1 MSDPQE
7 GPPPPKKR
15 RTAEPIHRQR
25 SKSADLAAND
35 YEEVVTK
42 LKGNDKDLAVK
53 SAKKLKTML
62 ANASKIGAFVSHRRN
77 LEDLVSVFSKE
88 TSLLGTSM
96 YHEELHKY
104 TISILANCC
113 FIDKTTSTGLQIRRA
128 SRSFLDQAVR
138 IFESTTSNIEIR
150 VSTCRLIGNL
160 CNNKELVTSWLSS
173 NTILFDRIALLLESS
188 NESIVTQCLRIFQHL
203 SNHSFTRVIMLSNGG
218 FYLGKLLA
226 KEERREE
233 VVKIL
238 KVLLKRHKNDL
249 DRQLARSECSQHVVG
264 MFFEAE
270 RSKKNRR
277 QFVIDLFSNSICIR
291 EQMETE
297 QFIDRLLSCSLP
309 EKHRMLAAF
318 SQTAWGR
325 AKLRTSGALDVVVDV
340 FGTSEQIE
348 EKLAAVQAFRH
359 FVHDNAGMRHL
370 SENSVFV
377 NTVVRDIQKY
387 VEKNRAECEPTV
399 DMEFVS
405 RLKRADDVAAEPGDA
420 RQNVTEPIDR
430 LHKDFYS
437 MWSYD
442 TPQTSP
448 RRGSSMSP
456 LYNAPS
462 PSYSFPSSVSSSVA
476 SSAASSP
483 AARRP
488 SEGILDDLSDVESEN
503 GGEESTVEKENDGE
517 KRKRQEKSIIEGELW
532 LLTWLAQ
539 DDHNLQ
545 FLIRPDVVD
554 SVVSYLRSTSEPDFR
569 TYRVLRRMAT
579 NRTHV
584 YRLLDLEFHVR
595 ILTGL
600 CASPCRML
608 KYAKACKHCDKCSEH
623 GREILRE
630 FASHVDNSYGDAHIN
645 SQFTQEDFVH
655 RTKAAIAKIV
665 LVKERSR
672 LAKVPALN
680 ELFNALAHVMQ
691 NFEELGKMETYEK
704 GPSFASQIIG
714 ALSILIRGQK
724 IKELCEN
731 DMWYFPPE
739 PGQGTCHLLQNP
751 EDVEDNQNLLLH
763 FVDEKNE
770 EIVVAPMSKV
780 CENSH
785 YFEGMYSSD
794 FVEKTE
800 GIRTF
805 QVQSEE
811 SCPSEDFKLFIHLLS
826 NCTATCT
833 VVSSAEQCANLLA
846 LSDQFLC
853 PTISKQLC
861 ADDGPLRTYLNG
873 RSLYTLLPVA
883 LATNA
888 HPTLLDTV
896 YLTLVRFSSSEDVTR
911 ALEAISSNS
920 TVSNTFVTSLRT
932 FLTTKC

>member
-1 MSDPQE
+1 
-7 GPPPPKKR
+7 
-15 RTAEPIHRQR
+15 
-25 SKSADLAAND
+25 
-35 YEEVVTK
+35 
-42 LKGNDKDLAVK
+42 
-53 SAKKLKTML
+53 
-62 ANASKIGAFVSHRRN
+62 
-77 LEDLVSVFSKE
+77 
-88 TSLLGTSM
+88 
-96 YHEELHKY
+96 
-104 TISILANCC
+104 
-113 FIDKTTSTGLQIRRA
+113 
-128 SRSFLDQAVR
+128 
-138 IFESTTSNIEIR
+138 
-150 VSTCRLIGNL
+150 
-160 CNNKELVTSWLSS
+160 
-173 NTILFDRIALLLESS
+173 
-188 NESIVTQCLRIFQHL
+188 
-203 SNHSFTRVIMLSNGG
+203 MLSNGG

-226 KEERREE
+226 KVERREE

-238 KVLLKRHKNDL
+238 KVLLKRHVNVL
-249 DRQLARSECSQHVVG
+249 DRQLSRSECSKHVIA
-264 MFFEAE
+264 MFFET
-270 RSKKNRR
+270 SNKNR

-297 QFIDRLLSCSLP
+297 EFIEQLLACQTP
-309 EKHRMLAAF
+309 EKNRMLAAF

-325 AKLRTSGALDVVVDV
+325 AKLRTSGALDVVIEV
-340 FGTSEQIE
+340 FSSTLIIE
-348 EKLAAVQAFRH
+348 EKLACVAAFRH
-359 FVHDNAGMRHL
+359 FVHDTAGMRHL
-370 SENSVFV
+370 SENSIFV
-377 NTVVRDIQKY
+377 NTVVRDVKKY
-387 VEKNRAECEPTV
+387 VEENYSECEPTV
-399 DMEFVS
+399 DMEFVQKLS
-405 RLKRADDVAAEPGDA
+405 NQAGAEVEDGRAN
-420 RQNVTEPIDR
+420 QNVQEPVDR

-448 RRGSSMSP
+448 RRAQSASMSP
-456 LYNAPS
+456 PYNAPS
-462 PSYSFPSSVSSSVA
+462 PSYSFPSSVS

-488 SEGILDDLSDVESEN
+488 SEGILDELSDVESDSGEDKKEEAEN
-503 GGEESTVEKENDGE
+503 ATEK
-517 KRKRQEKSIIEGELW
+517 KTKQEKSVSEHPDTHRQTETFFQIVEGELW

-554 SVVSYLRSTSEPDFR
+554 SVVSYLRSTRDPDFR
-569 TYRVLRRMAT
+569 TYRVLRRMS
-579 NRTHV
+579 THRSYV

-600 CASPCRML
+600 CAAPCRML
-608 KYAKACKHCDKCSEH
+608 KYAKSCKHCDKCAEI

-645 SQFTQEDFVH
+645 TQFTAEDFVR

-665 LVKERSR
+665 LVKERIR
-672 LAKVPALN
+672 LAKVPALT
-680 ELFNALAHVMQ
+680 ELFNALAHVMSSPERY
-691 NFEELGKMETYEK
+691 EELGKMCTYEN

-714 ALSILIRGQK
+714 ALSVLISGQK

-739 PGQGTCHLLQNP
+739 PGTGQCALQSLPTDQEN
-751 EDVEDNQNLLLH
+751 ELLH
-763 FVDEKNE
+763 FVDESNQ
-770 EIVVAPMSKV
+770 EIAVAPMKSI

-794 FVEKTE
+794 FFEKTE

-805 QVQSEE
+805 QVTSD
-811 SCPSEDFKLFIHLLS
+811 SCPPDDFRLFIHLLS
-826 NCTATCT
+826 TCT
-833 VVSSAEQCANLLA
+833 SVCTIVSSAEQCATLLA

-873 RSLYTLLPVA
+873 NSLHTLLPVA

-896 YLTLVRFSSSEDVTR
+896 FLTLVRFSSSDNVTK
-911 ALEAISSNS
+911 ALEAICTNS
-920 TVSNTFVTSLRT
+920 TVVNTFVTSLRD

>member
-1 MSDPQE
+1 
-7 GPPPPKKR
+7 
-15 RTAEPIHRQR
+15 
-25 SKSADLAAND
+25 
-35 YEEVVTK
+35 
-42 LKGNDKDLAVK
+42 
-53 SAKKLKTML
+53 
-62 ANASKIGAFVSHRRN
+62 
-77 LEDLVSVFSKE
+77 
-88 TSLLGTSM
+88 
-96 YHEELHKY
+96 
-104 TISILANCC
+104 
-113 FIDKTTSTGLQIRRA
+113 
-128 SRSFLDQAVR
+128 
-138 IFESTTSNIEIR
+138 
-150 VSTCRLIGNL
+150 
-160 CNNKELVTSWLSS
+160 
-173 NTILFDRIALLLESS
+173 
-188 NESIVTQCLRIFQHL
+188 
-203 SNHSFTRVIMLSNGG
+203 MLSNGG

-226 KEERREE
+226 KVERREE

-238 KVLLKRHKNDL
+238 KVLLKRHNNVL
-249 DRQLARSECSQHVVG
+249 DRQLSRSECSEHVIE
-264 MFFEAE
+264 MFFE
-270 RSKKNRR
+270 RSNKNR

-297 QFIDRLLSCSLP
+297 KFIEQLLACSLP

-325 AKLRTSGALDVVVDV
+325 AKLRTSGALDVVIDV
-340 FGTSEQIE
+340 FSSSEQIE
-348 EKLAAVQAFRH
+348 EKVAAVSAFRH
-359 FVHDNAGMRHL
+359 FVHDTAGMRHL
-370 SENSVFV
+370 SENSIFV
-377 NTVVRDIQKY
+377 NTVVRDVKKY
-387 VEKNRAECEPTV
+387 VEENLAECEPAV
-399 DMEFVS
+399 DIDFVK
-405 RLKRADDVAAEPGDA
+405 RLTNAENGSGDGDNGA
-420 RQNVTEPIDR
+420 THQNIAESVDR

-448 RRGSSMSP
+448 RRAQSASMSP
-456 LYNAPS
+456 PYNAPS
-462 PSYSFPSSVSSSVA
+462 PSYSFPSSVSSS
-476 SSAASSP
+476 AASSP
-483 AARRP
+483 APRRP
-488 SEGILDDLSDVESEN
+488 SEGILDDLSDVESDN
-503 GGEESTVEKENDGE
+503 GEEKVEKEDAAE
-517 KRKRQEKSIIEGELW
+517 KKKRQEKSIIEGELW

-554 SVVSYLRSTSEPDFR
+554 CVVSYLRSTSSPDFR

-579 NRTHV
+579 HRTHV

-608 KYAKACKHCDKCSEH
+608 KYAKPCKHCDKCSEH

-645 SQFTQEDFVH
+645 SQFTKEDFVH

-665 LVKERSR
+665 LVKERIR
-672 LAKVPALN
+672 LAKVPALT
-680 ELFNALAHVMQ
+680 ELFNALAHVMSSPD
-691 NFEELGKMETYEK
+691 NFRELGKMTTYEN

-714 ALSILIRGQK
+714 ALSILISGQK

-731 DMWYFPPE
+731 DMWYFPTEEGAGECAVENAPE
-739 PGQGTCHLLQNP
+739 S
-751 EDVEDNQNLLLH
+751 EELLH
-763 FVDEKNE
+763 FIDENDK
-770 EIVVAPMSKV
+770 EIVVAPMKKI

-805 QVQSEE
+805 QVQSE
-811 SCPSEDFKLFIHLLS
+811 SCPPEDFRLFIHLLS
-826 NCTATCT
+826 TCTAACT
-833 VVSSAEQCANLLA
+833 VVSSAEQCATLLA

-873 RSLYTLLPVA
+873 HSLHTLLPVA

-896 YLTLVRFSSSEDVTR
+896 YLTLVRFSSSEDVTK
-911 ALEAISSNS
+911 ALEAICENS
-920 TVSNTFVTSLRT
+920 TVVNTFVTSLRT

>member
-1 MSDPQE
+1 MSDPPQA

-25 SKSADLAAND
+25 SKSADLATND
-35 YEEVVTK
+35 YEDVVTK
-42 LKGNDKDLAVK
+42 LKGTDKELAVK

-62 ANASKIGAFVSHRRN
+62 SNSSKIGNFVSHRKN
-77 LEDLVSVFSKE
+77 LEDLVSVFSRE
-88 TSLLGTSM
+88 TGLLGTSM

-113 FIDKTTSTGLQIRRA
+113 YIDKTTSTGLQIRRA

-160 CNNKELVTSWLSS
+160 CNNKDLVTSWLSS

-226 KEERREE
+226 KEERRDE

-238 KVLLKRHKNDL
+238 KVLLKRHRNDL
-249 DRQLARSECSQHVVG
+249 DRQLARSECSAHVIG
-264 MFFEAE
+264 MFFERE
-270 RSKKNRR
+270 RSKKQRR

-297 QFIDRLLSCSLP
+297 QFIEQLLSCSLP

-340 FGTSEQIE
+340 FSSSEQID
-348 EKLAAVQAFRH
+348 EKLASVQAFRH

-370 SENSVFV
+370 SENSIFV
-377 NTVVRDIQKY
+377 NTVVRDVQKY
-387 VEKNRAECEPTV
+387 VEENRAECEPTV
-399 DMEFVS
+399 DLDFVR
-405 RLKRADDVAAEPGDA
+405 RLKRAEDVSAEPT
-420 RQNVTEPIDR
+420 RQNVTEPVDR

-456 LYNAPS
+456 PYNAPS
-462 PSYSFPSSVSSSVA
+462 PSYSFPSSVASSVA

-488 SEGILDDLSDVESEN
+488 SEGILDDLSDVESDN
-503 GGEESTVEKENDGE
+503 GEETVEKESDAE
-517 KRKRQEKSIIEGELW
+517 KKKRQEKSIIEGELW

-554 SVVSYLRSTSEPDFR
+554 SVVSYLRSTADPDFR

-579 NRTHV
+579 HRTHV

-608 KYAKACKHCDKCSEH
+608 KYAKTCKHCDKCSEH

-665 LVKERSR
+665 LVKERIR
-672 LAKVPALN
+672 LAKVPALT

-691 NFEELGKMETYEK
+691 NFEELGKMETYER
-704 GPSFASQIIG
+704 GPSFVSQIIG
-714 ALSILIRGQK
+714 ALSILISGQK

-739 PGQGTCHLLQNP
+739 PGQGTCHLVQNP
-751 EDVEDNQNLLLH
+751 EDVADQEELLH
-763 FVDEKNE
+763 FVDDKNE
-770 EIVVAPMSKV
+770 EIAVAPMKKI

-805 QVQSEE
+805 QIQAE
-811 SCPSEDFKLFIHLLS
+811 SCPSEDFKLFIHLLC

-833 VVSSAEQCANLLA
+833 IVSSAEQCANLLA

-853 PTISKQLC
+853 PSISEQLC

-911 ALEAISSNS
+911 GLEAICSNS
-920 TVSNTFVTSLRT
+920 TVVNTFVTSLRN
-932 FLTTKC
+932 FLTIKC